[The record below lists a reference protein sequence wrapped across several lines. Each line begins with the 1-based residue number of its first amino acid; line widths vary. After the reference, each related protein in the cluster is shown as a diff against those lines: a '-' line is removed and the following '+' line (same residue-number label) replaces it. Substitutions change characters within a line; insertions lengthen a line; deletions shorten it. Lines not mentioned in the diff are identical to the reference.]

1 MATTEHITREETTAT
16 AVRPDP
22 CSAVLYVCAE
32 RGIYTPEL
40 PAERAEVEGR
50 AYAAARGLRVAEVIH
65 DPGTDD
71 PEPLHR
77 EGWRRVRAL
86 AEAGTAA
93 TVIVRWPAV
102 IAPDS
107 AADLR
112 HRETRWLQERGVQVR
127 YSWAPLAQQ
136 ERRHG

>member
-1 MATTEHITREETTAT
+1 MATTEHITREETTT
-16 AVRPDP
+16 PAVRPDP

-32 RGIYTPEL
+32 RGIYLPEL
-40 PAERAEVEGR
+40 PAARAEEEGR
-50 AYAAARGLRVAEVIH
+50 AYAWTRGWRVAEVIH
-65 DPGTDD
+65 DPTTED

-77 EGWRRVRAL
+77 TGWRRVRTL
-86 AEAGTAA
+86 AAAGTAA

-127 YSWAPLAQQ
+127 YSWEPLAQQ
-136 ERRHG
+136 ETRRG